1 MNSKLLKLA
10 RMVLKFATT
19 MVGDMEWI
27 HDGQLAV
34 GVEVYI
40 EDENGEM
47 IPVADGEYE
56 TETMKIVV
64 KDGKIEEMTEITT
77 EPEPEPEPNPENEE
91 EMKKKKICQ
100 EETTNPEQTPEP
112 EPQPDEKD
120 AKITELTTKIAELEA
135 KIAVLVEEIDSKN
148 DLIEELQEKLVKPV
162 EQPITMSATLRDGNG
177 KQSGA
182 MKYFE

>member
-10 RMVLKFATT
+10 RIVLKFMTT
-19 MVGDMEWI
+19 MVGEVEWV
-27 HDGQLAV
+27 HEGELAV
-34 GVEVYI
+34 GVEVYT
-40 EDENGEM
+40 EDENGEL

-56 TETMKIVV
+56 TENMKIVV
-64 KDGKIEEMTEITT
+64 KDGKIEELNEITP
-77 EPEPEPEPNPENEE
+77 EPEPEPEP
-91 EMKKKKICQ
+91 Q
-100 EETTNPEQTPEP
+100 PEP
-112 EPQPDEKD
+112 EPMAAEPQEPATEPKPDEKD
-120 AKITELTTKIAELEA
+120 AKITELTNKIAELET
-135 KIAVLVEEIDSKN
+135 KIAVLVEEIDNKN

>member
-10 RMVLKFATT
+10 RIVLKFATT
-19 MVGDMEWI
+19 MVGETEWV
-27 HDGQLAV
+27 HEGELAV
-34 GVEVYI
+34 GVEVYT
-40 EDENGEM
+40 EDENGEL

-56 TETMKIVV
+56 TDKNKIVV
-64 KDGKIEEMTEITT
+64 KDGKIEEMTEINKEPQEPTEPTEPAQTT
-77 EPEPEPEPNPENEE
+77 EPMAQEPQEP
-91 EMKKKKICQ
+91 
-100 EETTNPEQTPEP
+100 TT

-120 AKITELTTKIAELEA
+120 MKITELTNKIAELET
-135 KIAVLVEEIDSKN
+135 KIAVLVEEIDNKN

>member
-10 RMVLKFATT
+10 RLVLKFMTT
-19 MVGDMEWI
+19 MVGEVEWV
-27 HDGQLAV
+27 HEGELAV
-34 GVEVYI
+34 GVEVYT
-40 EDENGEM
+40 EDENGEL

-56 TETMKIVV
+56 TENMKIVV
-64 KDGKIEEMTEITT
+64 KDGKIEELNEITP
-77 EPEPEPEPNPENEE
+77 EPEPEPEPQPE
-91 EMKKKKICQ
+91 
-100 EETTNPEQTPEP
+100 PEPEPMAAEPTPEP

-120 AKITELTTKIAELEA
+120 AKIAELTTKIAELEA
-135 KIAVLVEEIDSKN
+135 KITVLTEELDTKN

-177 KQSGA
+177 KTSGA

>member
-10 RMVLKFATT
+10 RIMLRFSTT
-19 MVGDMEWI
+19 MVGDIEWV
-27 HDGQLAV
+27 HDGPLVV
-34 GVEVYI
+34 GTEVYT
-40 EDENGEM
+40 EDENGEL

-56 TETMKIVV
+56 TEKNKIVV

-77 EPEPEPEPNPENEE
+77 EPTEPAQTTEPMAAEP
-91 EMKKKKICQ
+91 
-100 EETTNPEQTPEP
+100 TTEP
-112 EPQPDEKD
+112 TTEPQPDEKD
-120 AKITELTTKIAELEA
+120 MKITELTTKIAELET
-135 KIAVLVEEIDSKN
+135 KIAVLVEEIDNKN

-177 KQSGA
+177 KTSGA

>member
-1 MNSKLLKLA
+1 MNTNKLMRLA

-19 MVGDMEWI
+19 MVGEVEWV
-27 HDGQLAV
+27 HEGELST
-34 GVEVYI
+34 GTEVYT
-40 EDENGEM
+40 EDENGEL

-64 KDGKIEEMTEITT
+64 KDGKIEEITENDKETQEPQEPQEPTQTT
-77 EPEPEPEPNPENEE
+77 EPMAAEPEPA
-91 EMKKKKICQ
+91 
-100 EETTNPEQTPEP
+100 T
-112 EPQPDEKD
+112 EPQSDEKD
-120 AKITELTTKIAELEA
+120 AKIAELTNKIAELNT
-135 KIAVLVEEIDSKN
+135 KISVLVEEIDNKN

-162 EQPITMSATLRDGNG
+162 EQPIIMSATLRDGNV

>member
-10 RMVLKFATT
+10 RLVLKFMTT
-19 MVGDMEWI
+19 MVGEVEWV
-27 HDGQLAV
+27 HEGELAV
-34 GVEVYI
+34 GVEVYT
-40 EDENGEM
+40 EDENGEL

-56 TETMKIVV
+56 TENMKIVI
-64 KDGKIEEMTEITT
+64 KDGKVEELTEITQ
-77 EPEPEPEPNPENEE
+77 EPEPEPEP
-91 EMKKKKICQ
+91 Q
-100 EETTNPEQTPEP
+100 PEP
-112 EPQPDEKD
+112 EPMAAEPQEPATEPQPDEKD
-120 AKITELTTKIAELEA
+120 AKITELTNKIAELET
-135 KIAVLVEEIDSKN
+135 KIAVLVEEIDNKN

>member
-10 RMVLKFATT
+10 RIILKFATT
-19 MVGDMEWI
+19 MVGEVEWV
-27 HDGQLAV
+27 HEGELST
-34 GVEVYI
+34 GTEVYT
-40 EDENGEM
+40 EDENGEL

-64 KDGKIEEMTEITT
+64 KDGKIEEIVEINKEPQEPQEPQEPAQTT
-77 EPEPEPEPNPENEE
+77 EPMAAEPTTEPQEP
-91 EMKKKKICQ
+91 
-100 EETTNPEQTPEP
+100 TT

-120 AKITELTTKIAELEA
+120 AKIAELTNKIAELNT
-135 KIAVLVEEIDSKN
+135 KIAVLVEEIDNKN

-162 EQPITMSATLRDGNG
+162 EQPIIMSATLRDGNG

-182 MKYFE
+182 MKYFAE

>member
-10 RMVLKFATT
+10 RLVLKFMTT
-19 MVGDMEWI
+19 MVGDVEWI
-27 HDGQLAV
+27 HEGELST
-34 GVEVYI
+34 GTEVYT
-40 EDENGEM
+40 EDENGEL

-64 KDGKIEEMTEITT
+64 KDGKIEEITEINKEPQEPQEPTQTT
-77 EPEPEPEPNPENEE
+77 EP
-91 EMKKKKICQ
+91 MAQ
-100 EETTNPEQTPEP
+100 
-112 EPQPDEKD
+112 EPQEPTTEPQSDDKD
-120 AKITELTTKIAELEA
+120 AKIAELTNKIAELET
-135 KIAVLVEEIDSKN
+135 KISVLVEEIDNKN

-162 EQPITMSATLRDGNG
+162 EQPIIMSATLRDGNG